1 MNFSELCT
9 PAMIYFAVSFIVLLT
24 SSLMNFNVISL
35 LIKGI
40 FILLWSWVLN
50 LLCKNGLT
58 IISWVLVIL
67 PILGMSFTSF

>member
-1 MNFSELCT
+1 MKFSELCT
-9 PAMIYFAVSFIVLLT
+9 PAMVYFVVSFVVLLT
-24 SSLMNFNVISL
+24 SSLMSFNVMSL

-58 IISWVLVIL
+58 ILSWVLVIL